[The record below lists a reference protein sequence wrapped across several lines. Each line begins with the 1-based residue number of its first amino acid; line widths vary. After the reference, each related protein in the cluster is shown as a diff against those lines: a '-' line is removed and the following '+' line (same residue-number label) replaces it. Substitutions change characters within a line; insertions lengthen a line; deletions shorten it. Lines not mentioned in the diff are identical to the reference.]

1 VTVFASPFKNYDK
14 GGDGA
19 PCIALYILD
28 QEHLLYLSACNFF
41 SKSATNLVLMI
52 VKKLLVLFTVAYQ

>member
-1 VTVFASPFKNYDK
+1 MTVFASSFKNYDK

-28 QEHLLYLSACNFF
+28 QEHLLYLSACNLF
-41 SKSATNLVLMI
+41 SKNTTNLAL
-52 VKKLLVLFTVAYQ
+52 